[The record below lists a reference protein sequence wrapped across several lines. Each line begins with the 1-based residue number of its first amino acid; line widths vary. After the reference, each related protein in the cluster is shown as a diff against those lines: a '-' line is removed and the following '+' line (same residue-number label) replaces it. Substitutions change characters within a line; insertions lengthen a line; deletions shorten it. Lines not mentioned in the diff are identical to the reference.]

1 MTLTFPIDSYFLS
14 EPTVVDDLAGNEIYL
29 KYLLFCGVAMLR
41 IVNLGRT
48 GLYVMMRGGAL
59 ASLGGRSHWGS
70 ADEARR
76 CALAENT
83 QVSDVIVRTTP

>member
-1 MTLTFPIDSYFLS
+1 
-14 EPTVVDDLAGNEIYL
+14 
-29 KYLLFCGVAMLR
+29 MLR